1 MLTQINNDKEITVG
15 VIEFLLDLLGIIPGH
30 GVASSMPKSKTLTI
44 MLIVGA
50 VFFISFALFLVY
62 MAGGFD

>member
-1 MLTQINNDKEITVG
+1 MG